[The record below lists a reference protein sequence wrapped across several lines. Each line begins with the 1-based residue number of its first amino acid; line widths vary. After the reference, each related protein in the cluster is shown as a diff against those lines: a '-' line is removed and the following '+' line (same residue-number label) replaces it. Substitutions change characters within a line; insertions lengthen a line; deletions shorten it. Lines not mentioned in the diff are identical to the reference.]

1 MFVDLRIVW
10 FDPFGFA
17 LDDDALLLVDNIVV
31 DNTRDL

>member
-17 LDDDALLLVDNIVV
+17 LDEDTLLLMYDIVV
-31 DNTRDL
+31 DHPREL